1 MLRHQRRITAAAAAA
16 MTAACIAVSG
26 TLAASATTR
35 SSGTERSQLVSTS
48 PLQTV
53 TGSFTELPPSF
64 TVRQAGANIFVDFS
78 APVGFSGGITG
89 TAASTGTET
98 IHPTGDFT
106 VRAVVT
112 CTCSVA
118 GRSGELALLFTGT
131 GSFPAQEKQGQFTVS
146 GSGGLA
152 GIHGEG
158 TFTQSA
164 LAGSYVAEI
173 HFEP

>member
-1 MLRHQRRITAAAAAA
+1 MLRHQRRITAAIAAA
-16 MTAACIAVSG
+16 MTAASISVCG
-26 TLAASATTR
+26 TLAASAATQAP
-35 SSGTERSQLVSTS
+35 GTEHSQPVSTS

-64 TVRQAGANIFVDFS
+64 TTRQAGGNVFVDFT
-78 APVGFSGGITG
+78 APVDFSGGITG
-89 TAASTGTET
+89 TATSTGTEA
-98 IHPTGDFT
+98 IHPTGDFD

-112 CTCSVA
+112 CDCSVA
-118 GRSGELALLFTGT
+118 GRSGELVLLFTGT

-146 GSGGLA
+146 GSGGLT

-158 TFTQSA
+158 TFTQSG
-164 LAGSYVAEI
+164 LTGSYTAQI